1 MCAYVCVYFHKCVHV
16 YTHMYVHMCACAF
29 MHVYMC
35 AYVYVCACVYCF
47 HVCVRTCVHTVKVC
61 ICVPLTGGNCHSRE
75 SGGPCVN
82 EVKHAEKGKPCTFL
96 LRYGSRGSQAHR
108 DDSGVRLWQL
118 GSGRGDN
125 SRRVCCFQQEE

>member
-1 MCAYVCVYFHKCVHV
+1 MCTCVCFHTCIHMCMCAYVCIFHECVRVRIHICAHV
-16 YTHMYVHMCACAF
+16 CMCF
-29 MHVYMC
+29 H
-35 AYVYVCACVYCF
+35 ACVNMCM
-47 HVCVRTCVHTVKVC
+47 CVPMCILFSCMC

-75 SGGPCVN
+75 SGGSCVS
-82 EVKHAEKGKPCTFL
+82 EVKHAEKGKPCTFS

-125 SRRVCCFQQEE
+125 SQRVCCFQQEE